1 VASRNVV
8 IRITKSTEGH
18 EPLDVIR
25 PDIKKLAPSKGSSPT
40 PTVKFNGEAV
50 LKFHEATQV
59 GVILLLVRHDP
70 SDGIVVIVELM
81 LWRLSKKKKYQKRII
96 KKEGEI
102 KKRRQFE
109 WIKQADTDS
118 LTQ

>member
-1 VASRNVV
+1 
-8 IRITKSTEGH
+8 
-18 EPLDVIR
+18 LDVIR